1 MSQKIVV
8 SVDPYEAR
16 AALLEGDR
24 LINVEIENAAV
35 GKRKGNIYKGRVSK
49 IEDSIEAAFI
59 DYGVGKDGF
68 LPFDEVSDR
77 SLAELTGH
85 PRASNNSGLS
95 EGDWVLV
102 QVTKEEIG
110 KKGASLTMHISLP
123 GRFVVL
129 TPFSNRIGVS
139 RKLVNEERTRLK
151 QIASQLVFPDGF
163 GCIMRTVGKNEQITD
178 IQADLEGLLRAWE
191 DVLEGFKSAKE
202 AQEIHSESGLAVRFV
217 RDYMT
222 SEVTDIFV
230 EGEGSFN
237 ELKRYVA
244 SKVPGNLVKHYE
256 DDLPLFVRHGVE
268 RQIEAL
274 LNSRVQLPSGGSIVI
289 GQTEALVA
297 IDVNSGR
304 QKSKDIE
311 DTAYKANLEAARE
324 IARQCVLRDLGGII
338 VVDFIDMDNEGHR
351 RSVEDELR
359 RAFALDKARLTFT
372 RIQEFGLLC
381 FSRQRLRQAVDSAI
395 TLPCPACSGAG
406 RVRSPAL
413 LATSALRKVRERL
426 AIAATPAAYVEISV
440 PVEVANFLNNR
451 RRDDLLGLEN
461 RHDVIIDVIG
471 YPDMLSDEIRIAV
484 LPEVPTEKVAKKIA
498 EPVASEQPTPSK
510 AIQPVMT
517 KTVTPVA
524 ASRPA
529 HDEIRLGPLA
539 KLRSLVKESFNK
551 VLGFDDLEEYS
562 RPLEVAGL
570 ATVPVVEPK
579 PVATPEVK
587 PPKAARR
594 QKEPQTTK
602 QASDKRDKAP
612 QVAQPKQENEGVN
625 IDSGAENG
633 SHDESQREGVSKSA
647 KRRDRRRRAIAR
659 ANEERGQGQGQE
671 QERGQGQGQGQA
683 QGRAQE
689 RGQKQAQEQGQ
700 EQAQEQV
707 RKQAQGQE
715 QGQEDVPGGELV
727 VGDAKK
733 PQTGQEK
740 VKAAAKKVTKKA
752 TSDVVA
758 KQRGSARTKEAA
770 EDKAL
775 RKPARKTATRSSAK
789 KQPGEKP
796 DDKVVDPNKQDKT
809 SKGDVDA

>member
-163 GCIMRTVGKNEQITD
+163 GCIMRTVGKNEQIAD

-202 AQEIHSESGLAVRFV
+202 ASEIHSESGLAVRFV

-230 EGEGSFN
+230 EGEGSLN

-304 QKSKDIE
+304 QKSRDIE

-338 VVDFIDMDNEGHR
+338 VIDFIDMDNEGHR

-426 AIAATPAAYVEISV
+426 ATAATPAAYVEISV

-471 YPDMLSDEIRIAV
+471 YPDILSDEIRIAV

-498 EPVASEQPTPSK
+498 EPVASEQPAPSK

-524 ASRPA
+524 ASRPTVA
-529 HDEIRLGPLA
+529 HDESRLGPLA

-587 PPKAARR
+587 QPKTPRHPKAA
-594 QKEPQTTK
+594 QTTK
-602 QASDKRDKAP
+602 QASKKRDKAP
-612 QVAQPKQENEGVN
+612 QVAQPKQENEGGSL
-625 IDSGAENG
+625 DSVAENG
-633 SHDESQREGVSKSA
+633 SLDESQREAVSKSA

-659 ANEERGQGQGQE
+659 ANEER
-671 QERGQGQGQGQA
+671 
-683 QGRAQE
+683 
-689 RGQKQAQEQGQ
+689 
-700 EQAQEQV
+700 
-707 RKQAQGQE
+707 E

-733 PQTGQEK
+733 PKTGQEK

-752 TSDVVA
+752 TSDVAA

-775 RKPARKTATRSSAK
+775 RKPTRKTATRSSAK